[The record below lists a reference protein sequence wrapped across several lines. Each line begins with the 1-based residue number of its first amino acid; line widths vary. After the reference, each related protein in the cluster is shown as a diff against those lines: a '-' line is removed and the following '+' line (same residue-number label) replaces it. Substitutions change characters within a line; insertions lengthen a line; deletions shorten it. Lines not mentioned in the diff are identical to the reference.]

1 MINESQSLTSP
12 PSISEILKQKYSIY
26 LKNKQLIE

>member
-1 MINESQSLTSP
+1 MINESQSITSP

-26 LKNKQLIE
+26 LKNK